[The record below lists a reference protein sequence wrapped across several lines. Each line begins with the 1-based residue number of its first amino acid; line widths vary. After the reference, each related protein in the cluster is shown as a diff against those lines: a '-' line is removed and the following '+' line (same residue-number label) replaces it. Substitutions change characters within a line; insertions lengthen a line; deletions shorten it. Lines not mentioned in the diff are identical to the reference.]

1 MIGSRTE
8 PMEAMAEFLAMGGHG
23 AFVWPAFGVAA
34 VVMVALLVS
43 SLRQARANQ
52 AALDRLQ
59 ALRPPR
65 RATRPTTETVEAG
78 HDP

>member
-1 MIGSRTE
+1 
-8 PMEAMAEFLAMGGHG
+8 MEAIAEFFAMGGHG
-23 AFVWPAFGVAA
+23 GFVWPAFGVAA
-34 VVMVALLVS
+34 VVMVALLVV

-59 ALRPPR
+59 ATRPSR

>member
-1 MIGSRTE
+1 
-8 PMEAMAEFLAMGGHG
+8 MEAMAEFLAMGGHG

-65 RATRPTTETVEAG
+65 PGRRADAREDGGGP
-78 HDP
+78 